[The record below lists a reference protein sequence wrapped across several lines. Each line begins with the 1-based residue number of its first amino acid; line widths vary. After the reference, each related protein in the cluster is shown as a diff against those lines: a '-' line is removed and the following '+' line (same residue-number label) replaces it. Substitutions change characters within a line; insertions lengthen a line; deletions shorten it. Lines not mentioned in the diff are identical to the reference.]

1 MVGFWYTIKPRAKGV
16 ANNFWFR
23 LALTE
28 LEKWPKL
35 PRGAC
40 ELQPKLLAG
49 SGTGILSLTWA
60 GNEVEEAAC
69 KASILFK
76 FFGAIEPIQVSLI
89 FLIADP
95 RIVEMPTQKP
105 ATNCANSFKLLP
117 IPLFPFPFHPF
128 SPPSLI
134 TLQTGR
140 QLG

>member
-49 SGTGILSLTWA
+49 SGTGILRLSWA
-60 GNEVEEAAC
+60 GNEVEMSRQHA
-69 KASILFK
+69 
-76 FFGAIEPIQVSLI
+76 
-89 FLIADP
+89 
-95 RIVEMPTQKP
+95 KP
-105 ATNCANSFKLLP
+105 AYYLNS
-117 IPLFPFPFHPF
+117 
-128 SPPSLI
+128 SG
-134 TLQTGR
+134 Q
-140 QLG
+140 